1 MATCVSVTCPT
12 ARTLYYYNKS
22 VNDLLMMTQTIS
34 LRFLML
40 CFFLLLCSAC
50 STIKN
55 MSLQEKVKPWE
66 KDILAQKTMQ
76 IPSDA
81 MFNFTDEHIFSS
93 KEASTGGNSVG
104 GGGCGC
110 N

>member
-1 MATCVSVTCPT
+1 
-12 ARTLYYYNKS
+12 
-22 VNDLLMMTQTIS
+22 MMTQTTP
-34 LRFLML
+34 LHFLML

-55 MSLQEKVKPWE
+55 MSVQEKVKPWE
-66 KDILAQKTMQ
+66 KDILAQKAMQ
-76 IPSDA
+76 IPPDT
-81 MFNFTDEHIFSS
+81 MLNFTDEHIFFS
-93 KEASTGGNSVG
+93 KEASAGGNGVG